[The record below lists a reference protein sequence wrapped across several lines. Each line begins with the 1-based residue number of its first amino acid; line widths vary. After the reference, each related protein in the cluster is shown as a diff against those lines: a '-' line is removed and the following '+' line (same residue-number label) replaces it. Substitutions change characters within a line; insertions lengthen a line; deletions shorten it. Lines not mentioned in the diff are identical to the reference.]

1 MDTADE
7 IIQRINS
14 QIEAEGEP
22 TPISSEEFS
31 RRQQILTASKMGF
44 SRPIFRSSIGLRF
57 MKRGRQSQD
66 LDAKVG
72 SAIITHVTN
81 LVEQAWS
88 QVHQGS
94 GSVRV
99 LLSPTVLP
107 GSTII
112 TLYGEPRPAIN
123 GEELFPNEIRDTS
136 LDLAMDSLFKSVEK
150 VSDSREDIELSQL
163 QISGQMG
170 KKLFTFAN
178 ELISQDIELDMTWT
192 KPSGKSSVE
201 SFTFERLIHIKS
213 VLDKE
218 VETTRPRTEYGIV
231 QNIDIDG
238 SFKLKPESD
247 RRSIISLKVPLLQLE
262 ELRALWGERVEV
274 VFTEKFISHPQRADK
289 EPKHEFIR
297 FTAAPVL
304 EQSTFDIE

>member
-14 QIEAEGEP
+14 HIEALGDP

-31 RRQQILTASKMGF
+31 RSQQVLVASKMGF
-44 SRPIFRSSIGLRF
+44 SRPIFRSSIGLRV
-57 MKRGRQSQD
+57 MKRGRQSHD

-72 SAIITHVTN
+72 SSIISHVAN

-112 TLYGEPRPAIN
+112 TLYGEPSPIN
-123 GEELFPNEIRDTS
+123 TGEDLFPDEIQDTS

-150 VSDSREDIELSQL
+150 VADSLEDIEISEL

-170 KKLFTFAN
+170 KKLFTFAS
-178 ELISQDIELDMTWT
+178 ELILQDIELDMTWT
-192 KPSGKSSVE
+192 KLSGKTQVE

-218 VETTRPRTEYGIV
+218 VETAQPRTEYGIV

-238 SFKLKPESD
+238 SFKIKPESD
-247 RRSIISLKVPLLQLE
+247 RRTIVSLKVPLLQLE

-274 VFTEKFISHPQRADK
+274 VFIEKFISHPQRADK
-289 EPKHEFIR
+289 DPKHEFIR
-297 FTAAPVL
+297 FAAAPVL